1 VLKNTL
7 KHIRNNMKLIVKD
20 GSYEADTLWGI
31 IVAVLSHRF
40 WHLRTHGKW
49 MD

>member
-1 VLKNTL
+1 MVYTKIKLNS
-7 KHIRNNMKLIVKD
+7 MKLIVKE
-20 GSYEADTLWGI
+20 GSYEANTFWGI

-40 WHLRTHGKW
+40 WHLRKHGKW